1 MIFTPPQRA
10 ILGLIIFNAVLV
22 SIVVHL
28 LFFAAQ
34 GPRFTAEDG
43 AQERAARL
51 AADTLEREE
60 RLQADRDITARIDN
74 LHPHAWPEL

>member
-1 MIFTPPQRA
+1 MIPSPPQRA

-28 LFFAAQ
+28 IFFAAK

-51 AADTLEREE
+51 AADLRERDE
-60 RLQADRDITARIDN
+60 RMQADQDIIARIDN
-74 LHPHAWPEL
+74 LHPHVWPTP